1 MNERPN
7 TVLLIEGS
15 ADDAQLTESLLNDG
29 GRGAFKLL
37 WARSLSN
44 GLGRLA
50 EGGVDLVLLALDL
63 PDSKGPRT
71 FDDAYR
77 RFPEVP
83 IVLLADESDEGQALE
98 LLKRGAQEYL
108 VKNQTDGRLMVRCL
122 RHAVERHRL
131 VREIQALSLVDDLTG
146 LHNRRGF
153 IALAQQQQR
162 VSERKGDRFYVLYV
176 DLDNMKWINDN
187 LGHHFGD
194 QALIDLGEVLESTF
208 RGSDVVARVGGD
220 EFVVLV
226 TDAEE
231 ADVSALQ
238 ERLANNLR
246 AHSARKSRPFDLHV
260 CTGVARYEPGAGQ
273 SIDEI
278 VDRADKLMYRQ
289 KRERKAS

>member
-15 ADDAQLTESLLNDG
+15 ADDARLTESLLNEG
-29 GRGAFKLL
+29 GRGAFKSL
-37 WARSLSN
+37 WAPSLSD